1 MAFDMSNLAVS
12 QGMRLQDFPDTNIR
26 PAIDANE
33 ILRDVGIT
41 TGELSRAGVI
51 AAPLPTEP
59 LAESQ
64 TNQPVA
70 KAAVAAQNAPLKHAP
85 AAPHQPPIQTNRQ
98 QTTGA
103 STTQMNEYLRTLQDD
118 PENAPLRL
126 AVARAATPS
135 GMFETAMVQYR
146 YLIRTTMLL
155 DEVVVDLRDI
165 LAMESDSQK
174 RRECSRLLGNAYA
187 RQGRV
192 QEAVEA
198 YRMTNLSGP
207 PPAL

>member
-1 MAFDMSNLAVS
+1 MM
-12 QGMRLQDFPDTNIR
+12 
-26 PAIDANE
+26 
-33 ILRDVGIT
+33 
-41 TGELSRAGVI
+41 
-51 AAPLPTEP
+51 
-59 LAESQ
+59 
-64 TNQPVA
+64 NQATA
-70 KAAVAAQNAPLKHAP
+70 KAVVPVPSNGTKTAPTGT
-85 AAPHQPPIQTNRQ
+85 HQPPIQTNRPQ
-98 QTTGA
+98 KPGA
-103 STTQMNEYLRTLQDD
+103 STAQMNEYLRTLQDD

-146 YLIRTTMLL
+146 HLIRTTMLL
-155 DEVVVDLRDI
+155 DDVVTDLRDI
-165 LAMESDSQK
+165 LANEPDSQK

-187 RQGRV
+187 RQGKV